1 MPVHKKHFTNLDDAG
16 RRDLATQGV
25 IDRPLPCAA
34 PGKVETSHPVNF
46 DLLPNAHHRPTHG
59 CLSGRIVEHTGCTH
73 SHGCHGIQVR
83 NQGHDKPISAKDVDR
98 PGVDRVHFPPPFIR
112 ADELSLRLR
121 RDNGVPW
128 HVPPPGKRYHGRP
141 SEATPAFAAGGIYL
155 IAPRFW
161 DRLLQPMSS
170 TSGTPLLEARQIV
183 KRYGS
188 IQANDKVDFTLRS
201 GEVHA
206 LLGENGA
213 GKSTLSK
220 ILYGF
225 TRADSGSILIN
236 GRPTELRSPRDAR
249 RLGIGMVFQN
259 FMLIPALSVS
269 ENVALFLADLP
280 AVVSRHAVARR
291 IRPLAERFGLSVDPS
306 ALVRQ
311 LSVGDQQKVEIL
323 KLLLAEARVLILDE
337 PTKVLAPHEVEA
349 LFRVFEALKA
359 EGYAILFIT
368 HKLREVI
375 ACADR
380 ITVMRQGR
388 VAGEL
393 TRGEADSGTLVALM
407 FGAQTA
413 DSRSD
418 TTALPRPER
427 SGGQKLLE
435 LHGACTRASAN
446 RTGLSDIDLVIGER
460 EIVGVAGVS
469 GNGQKELGD
478 LILGVLPLSIG
489 RKLIFGVDA
498 SGWTIGRI
506 RESGVAFVP
515 EDPLVMAAVP
525 GMSVRENLV
534 LGTGR
539 HYWKGAAV
547 DWHRVE
553 ADMSGSFQK
562 LDFPIPRLD
571 PPIGALS
578 GGNLQRVVIAREMA
592 KEPRLIVALYPT
604 RGLDVRS
611 AASVRS
617 LLRRARDTGGGV
629 LLISEDLE
637 ELSEMSDRLL
647 VMYDGAVVG
656 EFARG
661 AWQMAE
667 VGHLMTGSR
676 EVHSAG

>member
-1 MPVHKKHFTNLDDAG
+1 MSNTPG
-16 RRDLATQGV
+16 S
-25 IDRPLPCAA
+25 PL
-34 PGKVETSHPVNF
+34 
-46 DLLPNAHHRPTHG
+46 
-59 CLSGRIVEHTGCTH
+59 I
-73 SHGCHGIQVR
+73 
-83 NQGHDKPISAKDVDR
+83 
-98 PGVDRVHFPPPFIR
+98 
-112 ADELSLRLR
+112 
-121 RDNGVPW
+121 
-128 HVPPPGKRYHGRP
+128 
-141 SEATPAFAAGGIYL
+141 
-155 IAPRFW
+155 
-161 DRLLQPMSS
+161 
-170 TSGTPLLEARQIV
+170 EARQID

-188 IQANDKVDFTLRS
+188 VQANDKVDFTLQS

-213 GKSTLSK
+213 GKSTLLK

-225 TRADSGSILIN
+225 TRPDSGSIVIN
-236 GRPTELRSPRDAR
+236 GKPTELRSPRDAR

-280 AVVSRHAVARR
+280 AVVRRGQVAKRL
-291 IRPLAERFGLSVDPS
+291 RPFAERFGLSVDPS

-311 LSVGDQQKVEIL
+311 LSVGDLQKVEIL

-349 LFRVFEALKA
+349 LFRVFEALKT

-393 TRGEADSGTLVALM
+393 TRGDADGETLVAMM
-407 FGAQTA
+407 FGTQVTDSPSGRTAQPPAKRVGTQ
-413 DSRSD
+413 
-418 TTALPRPER
+418 
-427 SGGQKLLE
+427 GLLE
-435 LHGACTRASAN
+435 LRSACTRPSAN
-446 RTGLSDIDLVIGER
+446 TTGLRDINLVIEEK

-478 LILGVLPLSIG
+478 LILGLQPLSSG
-489 RKLIFGVDA
+489 RKLLFGDDA
-498 SGWTIGRI
+498 SRWTIGHI

-539 HYWKGAAV
+539 QYWKGAAV

-553 ADMSGSFQK
+553 ADMAGSFQK

-592 KEPRLIVALYPT
+592 KDPRLIVALYPT
-604 RGLDVRS
+604 RGLDVHS

-617 LLRRARDTGGGV
+617 LLRRARDAGGGV

-647 VMYDGAVVG
+647 VMYGGAVVG
-656 EFARG
+656 EFAHG
-661 AWQMAE
+661 AWQMGA

-676 EVHSAG
+676 EVPGAG